1 MKTVDYI
8 TISCILRTKANR
20 YAKCPSGVR
29 NYAVMMLVCMV
40 LIMLLSIGQRYPSAV
55 EKYYSQGFYPYY
67 SYLPKMLVGWIP
79 FSLGDLFYVAIG
91 CFLFISLGKSIF
103 SLFRKQYPTAL
114 RNFLRFTCCGLF
126 LYVFFY
132 LSWGL
137 NYYRQPLHQHLGLQM
152 ADTIRKEDYLEV
164 LDKYIQRANQLREE
178 LQLED
183 LDRTQAKK
191 ELEKL
196 MEADALFAG
205 VLSKTQVRTKAPIS
219 SELISYFTVTG
230 YFNPFTQEVQVNQ
243 QIPIA
248 SYPFTVVHELAH
260 QMGIGFEDE
269 CNFIAFLKLKDHA
282 HPWYAYAASYETIQ
296 YMLRPLYLRDNSL
309 YQQYFDKLSPLVK
322 SDFVAERNFWRSYSG
337 WFNTVTDFFYNGYLK
352 HNNQP
357 EGMERYS
364 MMSRLVMAWEM
375 RKQ

>member
-1 MKTVDYI
+1 
-8 TISCILRTKANR
+8 
-20 YAKCPSGVR
+20 
-29 NYAVMMLVCMV
+29 
-40 LIMLLSIGQRYPSAV
+40 
-55 EKYYSQGFYPYY
+55 
-67 SYLPKMLVGWIP
+67 
-79 FSLGDLFYVAIG
+79 
-91 CFLFISLGKSIF
+91 
-103 SLFRKQYPTAL
+103 
-114 RNFLRFTCCGLF
+114 
-126 LYVFFY
+126 
-132 LSWGL
+132 
-137 NYYRQPLHQHLGLQM
+137 
-152 ADTIRKEDYLEV
+152 DYLEV

-269 CNFIAFLKLKDHA
+269 CNFIAFLK
-282 HPWYAYAASYETIQ
+282 
-296 YMLRPLYLRDNSL
+296 
-309 YQQYFDKLSPLVK
+309 
-322 SDFVAERNFWRSYSG
+322 
-337 WFNTVTDFFYNGYLK
+337 
-352 HNNQP
+352 
-357 EGMERYS
+357 
-364 MMSRLVMAWEM
+364 
-375 RKQ
+375 